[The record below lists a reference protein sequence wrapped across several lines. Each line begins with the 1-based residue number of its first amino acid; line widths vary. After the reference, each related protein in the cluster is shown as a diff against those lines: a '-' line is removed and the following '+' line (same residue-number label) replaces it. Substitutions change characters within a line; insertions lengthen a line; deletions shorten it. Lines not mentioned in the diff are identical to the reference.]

1 MFLRNQSLKIK
12 LLFSKFY
19 ETFFLP
25 KKNFPFKYFYIRYDL
40 VDITRQCL
48 QLGFDTVYNKL
59 IVAYNESNQIDF
71 NIYSK
76 LMIQILDDMNAIL
89 STNDNFL
96 LGKWINSAKALANS
110 DEVFLVKF
118 KSNFIQPE
126 N

>member
-1 MFLRNQSLKIK
+1 M
-12 LLFSKFY
+12 
-19 ETFFLP
+19 
-25 KKNFPFKYFYIRYDL
+25 
-40 VDITRQCL
+40 DITRQCL
-48 QLGFDTVYNKL
+48 QLGFDTIYNKL
-59 IVAYNESNQIDF
+59 IVAYNESNQTDF
-71 NIYSK
+71 NTYSK

-110 DEVFLVKF
+110 DEVFVAKF